1 MIPAGS
7 TAAWRCG
14 GGVGALVALAISAWS
29 PALPGQSPSRQLTLA
44 SDSGGTRS
52 EIRSGG
58 VLSRLV
64 SVQLTDTP
72 LETALRRIAEAGSL
86 RLSYSSDIVPVSRR
100 VSISRIRAPVGD
112 VLRDV
117 LQNTDV
123 DIVATPAGYVVLV
136 RAPNGTSAFA
146 PTQGLPEPISAP
158 AVRAIARAQ
167 VMDRVLVMGTPAIGA
182 PERELSTAVT
192 VLSST
197 QIAQSGATS
206 MEELFRT
213 GIPGIVAWDL
223 GASGPFAQIGSV
235 RGSSSFTSNFLKT
248 YVDGV
253 ELASPYLLF
262 AIDPAS
268 VERIEVI
275 RGPQGSALYGSDAIS
290 GVVQVVTRHGR
301 LGGDWKPQ
309 GELSLSG
316 GLQQSKFLTAPEVA
330 QRYTGF
336 AASGGNHS
344 SLGFGGSYDNA
355 GGIVPGG
362 GEGYRSAFG
371 GFRQLAGAMRIEG
384 SMRYAD
390 IHFTAAQNPLLASVG
405 ADVRTA
411 AAVRPQL
418 IEQRIQTETYGLLV
432 DYQPLRYWRQSLILG
447 LDRHAGAIPSQGEV
461 ATGADA
467 LLGATDERVSKGSL
481 RYSTLFTLHDGPG
494 GSTALTLGAE
504 RSTLTRERLG
514 SLSNIFGSANQL
526 SALYSDRIG
535 NSGLFGQL
543 KIDVEHA
550 LFLTAGIRREQNT
563 NFGPGIGAA
572 WSPMVGASFT
582 NDVGRS
588 TFKVR
593 GAYGKG
599 LRPPPSNARRA
610 VISLSFRQ
618 VENPLLAPESQSGFE
633 GGIEW
638 YAGDR
643 ASLSV
648 TTYHQSADGLVQQV
662 ILGRANREQPR
673 SIQYQNVGRIE
684 NNGLEAEGAARIG
697 ELRGALSFAVTD
709 SRVRR
714 LSPTYSGDLVVGDRV
729 PEVPSAS
736 GLASLTWEHGPARLT
751 FGASY
756 IGPWSGYDWID
767 FYGGEVGSLPRRATL
782 RQYLRDYPALV
793 KPYVSVAQGLSRGVE
808 WFARIDNL
816 GNSQRNE
823 RDNLQITPG
832 RTATL
837 GLRIVR

>member
-1 MIPAGS
+1 VLVTLATSALSS
-7 TAAWRCG
+7 T
-14 GGVGALVALAISAWS
+14 
-29 PALPGQSPSRQLTLA
+29 LPSQSSHRQLTLA
-44 SDSGGTRS
+44 SDSSVVRS
-52 EIRSGG
+52 DFRSGSI
-58 VLSRLV
+58 LSRLV
-64 SVQLTDTP
+64 SVHLTDTP

-100 VSISRIRAPVGD
+100 VTISRDRTPVGD
-112 VLRDV
+112 VLRDA

-136 RAPNGTSAFA
+136 RAPNGTSVSPQARE
-146 PTQGLPEPISAP
+146 LPERIDAP
-158 AVRAIARAQ
+158 PVRAIARAQ

-192 VLSST
+192 VLSAT
-197 QIAQSGATS
+197 QIAQSGARS

-235 RGSSSFTSNFLKT
+235 RGSSSFTSNYLKT

-316 GLQQSKFLTAPEVA
+316 GVQESKFLTGPELA

-336 AASGGNHS
+336 ASSGGKHS
-344 SLGFGGSYDNA
+344 SLGFGGSYDDA

-371 GFRQLAGAMRIEG
+371 GFRQMAGAVRIEG

-405 ADVRTA
+405 ADLQTA

-418 IEQRIQTETYGLLV
+418 IEQRIQTETYGLLL
-432 DYQPLRYWRQSLILG
+432 DYQSLSFWRQSLILG
-447 LDRHAGAIPSQGEV
+447 LDRHAGAIPSQGEA

-481 RYSTLFTLHDGPG
+481 RYSTLLTLHDGPG
-494 GSTALTLGAE
+494 GSAAVTLGAE
-504 RSTLTRERLG
+504 RSALARERLG
-514 SLSNIFGSANQL
+514 FGSNVL
-526 SALYSDRIG
+526 GSSNEISSLYSDRIE

-543 KIDVEHA
+543 KLDIEHA

-563 NFGPGIGAA
+563 NFGPGIGAV

-610 VISLSFRQ
+610 VVTLSFRQ
-618 VENPLLAPESQSGFE
+618 IENPLLAPESQSGFE

-638 YAGDR
+638 YVGDR

-662 ILGRANREQPR
+662 IVGRANKEQPR

-684 NNGLEAEGAARIG
+684 NNGVEAEGAARVG
-697 ELRGALSFAVTD
+697 ELRAAISFAATD
-709 SRVRR
+709 SRVRA
-714 LSPTYSGDLVVGDRV
+714 LSPTYSGDLAVGDRV

-736 GLASLTWEHGPARLT
+736 GLASLTWEHGPVRLT

-767 FYGGEVGSLPRRATL
+767 FYGGEVGSLPTRATL

-793 KPYVSVAQGLSRGVE
+793 KPYISVAQSLSLGVE
-808 WFARIDNL
+808 WFARMDNL

-823 RDNLQITPG
+823 RDNLQITAG
-832 RTATL
+832 RTTTL
-837 GLRIVR
+837 GVRISR